1 MSAAKVR
8 IGVIGCGVI
17 AYWKHLRLL
26 KSMPQVQLV
35 AAADPDP
42 SARERAKRLTGVEVY
57 GDAGELL
64 ARSDIDAVV
73 ICTPTHLHAELGIA
87 AARARKHF
95 YIEKPVAT
103 NSVDADRLSAA
114 VREAGVAVAVGFNR
128 RCHPNLRQ
136 ARDLIAKGELGAIRA
151 VLTSFCVP
159 LTPATMPP
167 WKVSRSTGGG
177 VALDLM
183 SHHADLVPWIL
194 QDRVVE
200 IDGRFQSRSTDDDE
214 VWTSMRMQ
222 SGIEVRSYF
231 SFLAGHCDSM
241 EFIGERGTLRM
252 DRLLASLSLRMSRRF
267 GYGVR
272 RAFVP
277 TNGELLACRALR
289 LVRPSYDPSYGN
301 ALSDFVRNLP
311 NGPVHT
317 AGLEAGL
324 GSLQI
329 VLAAEESSR
338 TGRTVAIP

>member
-26 KSMPQVQLV
+26 KNMPEAQLM
-35 AAADPDP
+35 AAADPDA
-42 SARERAKRLTGVEVY
+42 SARERAKRLTGVDVY
-57 GDAGELL
+57 SDAGELL

-73 ICTPTHLHAELGIA
+73 ICTPTNLHAELGIA

-103 NSVDADRLSAA
+103 NSSDADCLLEA

-151 VLTSFCVP
+151 VLSTFCVP

-177 VALDLM
+177 VALDLV

-200 IDGRFQSRSTDDDE
+200 IDARIQSRSTEDDE
-214 VWTSMRMQ
+214 AWTAMRMQ
-222 SGIEVRSYF
+222 SGIEARSFF
-231 SFLAGHCDSM
+231 SLHGHCDIM

-252 DRLLASLSLRMSRRF
+252 DRFRPSLSLRLPRRF

-272 RAFVP
+272 SAFIPANREV
-277 TNGELLACRALR
+277 LAWRALR
-289 LVRPSYDPSYGN
+289 LVQPSYDPSYGN

-311 NGPVHT
+311 NAPAHT

-324 GSLQI
+324 RSLRI

-338 TGRTVAIP
+338 TGRPLTVS